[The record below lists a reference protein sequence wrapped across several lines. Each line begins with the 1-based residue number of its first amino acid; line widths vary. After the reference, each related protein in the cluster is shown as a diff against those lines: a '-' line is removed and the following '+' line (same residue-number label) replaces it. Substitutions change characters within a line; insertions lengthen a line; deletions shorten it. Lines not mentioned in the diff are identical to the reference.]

1 MVRLAILLLTIAV
14 TAARGDRISLE
25 KTLIADATLQA
36 VTFVDAQHG
45 WAVGDR
51 GVILATDDGGQ
62 HWRQQSSG
70 VRCPL
75 SGVCFIS
82 RAKGWAVG
90 GGWKPYLHTSYGV
103 VLATDDGGLTWRRLP
118 TPTLPLLRGVKFFDD
133 QQGAAWGAASAFHP
147 CGLFLTDD
155 GGRGWRML
163 PSDRPASWNAADF
176 TSLDNG
182 LCAGAHGALA
192 TIAERGLRMRTAEAV
207 LADLHA
213 VRVDGKLNWAVGD
226 GATIAVSTDRGASW
240 RSALPLAEHDP
251 ATALNFQAIE
261 ARGGQAWV
269 AGTPGSVIAHTT
281 DGGANWNVAATR
293 QTAPINDIC
302 FIDDSRGW
310 AVGAGGVI
318 LSTVDGGATW
328 NIIRNAN
335 QQPALC
341 VVCPTMASVPLE
353 YLTRCALADGYRTQ
367 VLLLEEGS
375 PEELS
380 CVSEAAVAC
389 GATSVERTT
398 SADLAVRLATHQ
410 PLVIVAVE
418 SSLTS
423 SPTSSQ
429 VTTGLDACS
438 TLSRREQLTALGLSP
453 PTPRRVVRI
462 TPDETGQ
469 WNAADFMATL
479 GASPAQ
485 IAEPYEGWLKTSRTQ
500 NTHKYRFE
508 VVRGDALPS
517 LHRGDVLA
525 DCVLAFDSPRRRPL
539 TAPADGQIENLR
551 RLVQQRK
558 HVEALLKRSLH
569 GEAWANQVVT
579 LTAGLSPEQGAPLLL
594 ELADSYRERGDFDQM
609 AETWYLLARRY
620 ADHPLCE
627 STIQSL
633 LLYYASSEYAHFAE
647 SRRLPPGTDAARLA
661 DVSAESE
668 TTGAVLPV
676 TAIEEGKASGVL
688 SLAERRRR
696 AQLLGEYLEQSRPTL
711 FAEPRIRFALAACA
725 PADTWRTMCCPK
737 NGAAPR
743 LPSAGSPSRIVSPTN
758 RSLRSAPPP
767 NGRTSMAK
775 STTPVGPAPP
785 PCSYPAP
792 AMKRPPVSAS
802 LAMLTTCMS
811 RSMSRRASA
820 PSTLPTPNR
829 ANAMKTS
836 PPTTASPC
844 ASISTATT
852 ARRMNSP
859 STPAAARTIR
869 SRAPHA
875 GTPSGSS
882 RARSPSPAG
891 APKPPSPGANC
902 AMSPRRPFKQEQP
915 GERGRATSHEFTPR
929 SASRAGPGQRMTD
942 RRRRLDWCGLSSSG
956 ERPTSGTRCLLWRA
970 VLKCAMGNHSLFQ

>member
-725 PADTWRTMCCPK
+725 PADPQASAANLANHVLPEEWRR
-737 NGAAPR
+737 AALAERWLAEPNR
-743 LPSAGSPSRIVSPTN
+743 VANKPVATVRATTERPHLDGEIDDPCWTSATPLLLPSAGDETPPSVRFARDADYLYVALDVPQSLGAEYAPNAKPRERDEDLSAHDRIA
-758 RSLRSAPPP
+758 LRFDLD
-767 NGRTSMAK
+767 RDY
-775 STTPVGPAPP
+775 STAYELAIDSRGCTHD
-785 PCSYPAP
+785 
-792 AMKRPPVSAS
+792 S
-802 LAMLTTCMS
+802 LAG
-811 RSMSRRASA
+811 SA
-820 PSTLPTPNR
+820 RWNPKWFVASTLTKSRWRAEAAIPWRELCHEPPTPLQTGTAGGAWACDLARIHPALGKSRWTR
-829 ANAMKTS
+829 AADD
-836 PPTTASPC
+836 
-844 ASISTATT
+844 
-852 ARRMNSP
+852 
-859 STPAAARTIR
+859 
-869 SRAPHA
+869 
-875 GTPSGSS
+875 
-882 RARSPSPAG
+882 RSPEA
-891 APKPPSPGANC
+891 
-902 AMSPRRPFKQEQP
+902 F
-915 GERGRATSHEFTPR
+915 
-929 SASRAGPGQRMTD
+929 
-942 RRRRLDWCGLSSSG
+942 GLVRF
-956 ERPTSGTRCLLWRA
+956 E
-970 VLKCAMGNHSLFQ
+970 